1 MEERKIDYFSKK
13 PLSGLEVSAGNTFR
27 ALKDY
32 AEEASEKIRY
42 GFDRVKDSKL
52 VGYIKGANDKV
63 DRFGENICYNISNNP
78 TSEKWIGRHKG
89 TLAKIGALAALDL
102 GVGAVCGHYAG
113 PIADNTKI
121 ISESAGRSTIT
132 TGWPF
137 PLQKYIETV
146 NSVPPYVHKDYL
158 YYPENSG
165 KNAVFFGGLATG
177 VSALIET
184 GLVFANLKKR
194 KK

>member
-27 ALKDY
+27 ALKD
-32 AEEASEKIRY
+32 
-42 GFDRVKDSKL
+42 SKL
-52 VGYIKGANDKV
+52 AGYIKGANDSI
-63 DRFGENICYNISNNP
+63 DRLGENICFNISNNP

-89 TLAKIGALAALDL
+89 TLAKIGALAALDI
-102 GVGAVCGHYAG
+102 GVGAVGGYYAG

-132 TGWPF
+132 TGWPL
-137 PLQKYIETV
+137 PLQAYIETV

-177 VSALIET
+177 VSALIEA
-184 GLVFANLKKR
+184 GSILANRLLKKNE